1 MAVLH
6 CVLTSPEGTIFQTDA
21 RSVVVPAVDGE
32 LGILPR
38 HAPLIG
44 LLGSGELRIEPAS
57 GKAGGKEAGK
67 VHYFLQGGFVEVL
80 DDQVT
85 ILATQV
91 ESLETL
97 TRDEADARV
106 KSLLAERPDSRQSFE
121 VRDEHA
127 EKVRVARRKAKLS
140 RG

>member
-6 CVLTSPEGTIFQTDA
+6 CVLTSPEGTVFQTDA

-44 LLGSGELRIEPAS
+44 LLGVGELRIEPS
-57 GKAGGKEAGK
+57 GKEGSKEGEK
-67 VHYFLQGGFVEVL
+67 VRYFLQGGFVEVL
-80 DDQVT
+80 ENQVT

-97 TRDEADARV
+97 TREEADAMV
-106 KSLLAERPDSRQSFE
+106 QALLADRPDSRQSFE
-121 VRDEHA
+121 VRDVHA
-127 EKVRVARRKAKLS
+127 EKVRVARLRAKLS

>member
-6 CVLTSPEGTIFQTDA
+6 CVLTSPERTVFQTDA

-44 LLGSGELRIEPAS
+44 LLGIGELRIEPSS
-57 GKAGGKEAGK
+57 GKEGEK
-67 VHYFLQGGFVEVL
+67 VRYFLQGGFVEVL
-80 DDQVT
+80 ENQVT

-97 TRDEADARV
+97 TRDEADSMVQA
-106 KSLLAERPDSRQSFE
+106 LLADRPDSRQSFE
-121 VRDEHA
+121 VRDAHA
-127 EKVRVARRKAKLS
+127 EKVRVARLRAKLS

>member
-6 CVLTSPEGTIFQTDA
+6 CVLSSPEGTVFQTDA

-44 LLGSGELRIEPAS
+44 LLGVGELRIEPS
-57 GKAGGKEAGK
+57 GKEGSKEGEK
-67 VHYFLQGGFVEVL
+67 VRYFLQGGFVEVL
-80 DDQVT
+80 ENQVT

-97 TRDEADARV
+97 TREEADAMV
-106 KSLLAERPDSRQSFE
+106 QTLLADRPDSRQSFE
-121 VRDEHA
+121 VRDAHA
-127 EKVRVARRKAKLS
+127 EKVRVARLRAKLS